1 MFAPESRSP
10 TLRQLVVVYILPCQ
24 SVPVKFELKMCKVCF
39 DESELELG
47 RRALL
52 AQRSCKGPRY
62 RFPGRPEAAIRPRGS
77 WALTSFVQWRS
88 RGITKTGYLKFQ
100 LHTIFSEKKSI
111 FITQKSVKKTI
122 TQKWQCYIPEQVF
135 TQHMLAR
142 WNTTPH
148 SARTTNK
155 MKAYRQW

>member
-1 MFAPESRSP
+1 MFAQESRSP

-111 FITQKSVKKTI
+111 FITQKSVFKKKLLRNDSVI
-122 TQKWQCYIPEQVF
+122 FPRKYLLNMCWHVEIPHHIVPVQ
-135 TQHMLAR
+135 R
-142 WNTTPH
+142 I
-148 SARTTNK
+148 R
-155 MKAYRQW
+155 